1 MKPISLKLS
10 GLQSYRSMQEI
21 DFTALCDTGLFGI
34 FGPTGSGKSTIL
46 DAITLAMYGKV
57 GRASG
62 GTQGIMNHSEDSL
75 FVAFTFEL
83 MSASGEERYRV
94 ERRFK
99 RQGDISVSNTVS
111 RFIEISPEGEKV
123 MADKLADVTRCVE
136 EKIGLKMDDFTRAV
150 VLPQG
155 KFAEFLSLK
164 GAERRAM
171 LQRLFHLEKYGDLLA
186 QKLSRKVKEND
197 QALKELA
204 AEQQGLGDASEAALR
219 EAEAALKAAAVL
231 AETRRSELELA
242 QQHSGQLAKVR
253 ELSLERSARAAQLAA
268 LRERD
273 SAVAELEA
281 RLAAAAAAERI
292 RPALTA
298 WKEAQ
303 QLAASRGAAAA
314 QARAAAEAAAGSA
327 RAATEAAEAAAA
339 ELGREEPA
347 LLLRLDQLEQAK
359 VLQAECEQLLAE
371 AKSLQ
376 AQREQASAQHRQ
388 LGEEQRK
395 QEQLLIKAQQRK
407 QELEEQLKSNE
418 VKASER
424 RSLQD
429 AVSRQQ
435 GISSA
440 REALSKAEAEESKQ
454 LTRSKEANGRQEALA
469 QEEAGYVHERL
480 ALAEKAWEA
489 GARLAGL
496 AAATAGL
503 AERIERFE
511 ADLKRSAKER
521 DEHHW
526 SMRLAE
532 ALSQGHPCPVC
543 GSMEHPAP
551 AAPGMEAQGSV
562 NGESELEQAGAL
574 LVQARDLR
582 YAASRDSDAFDS
594 LVSTLEAALEE
605 APSAAIA
612 RREAAVSHAAAVFPD
627 SSLHAVFSEP
637 GELETGLSGGA
648 QTIAVLA
655 QRYEELKSEQ
665 SDRREEFA
673 ALERGVKTITHKLA
687 EIQTKQASA
696 TAEAAS
702 VSQLAEQSQRNSRE
716 CREALATL
724 MKEWDLEHP
733 GLSPEE
739 AVSRMEQLHERDQVA
754 DDIKQRLALS
764 IPFIEEK
771 TANITQ
777 LQKDITELDKSLLQW
792 ELQEQGKQEL
802 LRDKKTRLTAWI
814 GEESADELL
823 QSTRQRIDG
832 LRAQAE
838 AGKRRQA
845 EAEAER
851 QRCSQADVLAQQAAT
866 DAQGQETRLLEQWQ
880 AELGASP
887 FENEQ
892 QAAEAIMDKER
903 MGSMEE
909 QIQSH
914 RNAERELMIN
924 LKELEGKLEGRNVSE
939 EEWQECCEALRL
951 AKEQDEA
958 ALQLKARSQRDL
970 EDLEQRH
977 VRWKELEK
985 TRLKREHEAG
995 LLAKL
1000 QSSLRGNA
1008 FVEYVAE
1015 EQLMN
1020 VSQAASQRLRFLT
1033 NQRYALE
1040 CDSGGGFVICDD
1052 ANGGVK
1058 RPVATLSGGE
1068 TFLTSLALALA
1079 LSAQIQLRGQYP
1091 LQFFFLDEGFG
1102 TLDPELLDTVITSLE
1117 HLHHDHL
1124 SVGIISHVAEL
1135 RARLARKLIVIPAE
1149 SGGEGSRVMLERL

>member
-83 MSASGEERYRV
+83 ISAQGEERYRV

-99 RQGDISVSNTVS
+99 RQSDISVSNTIS
-111 RFIEISPEGEKV
+111 RFIEITPEGEKV
-123 MADKLADVTRCVE
+123 VADKLADVTRCVE

-155 KFAEFLSLK
+155 KFSEFLSLK

-197 QALKELA
+197 NALKELA
-204 AEQQGLGDASEAALR
+204 AEQQGLGDASETALR
-219 EAEAALKAAAVL
+219 EAEAALKAAAAL
-231 AETRRSELELA
+231 AETRRRELGLA
-242 QQHSGQLAKVR
+242 QQRSDQLAKVR
-253 ELSLERSARAAQLAA
+253 ELSLEHSARTAQLAA
-268 LRERD
+268 LRERGG
-273 SAVAELEA
+273 AVAEQEA

-292 RPALTA
+292 RPTLTA

-303 QLAASRGAAAA
+303 QLAASRAAAA
-314 QARAAAEAAAGSA
+314 GQAREAAEAAASSA
-327 RAATEAAEAAAA
+327 RAAIEAAETAAA
-339 ELGREEPA
+339 ELGREEPV

-359 VLQAECEQLLAE
+359 VLQAECDQLQAE
-371 AKSLQ
+371 AKHLQ
-376 AQREQASAQHRQ
+376 TKREQGSAQHRQ
-388 LGEEQRK
+388 LGEELHK
-395 QEQLLIKAQQRK
+395 QEQLLAKAQQRK
-407 QELEEQLKSNE
+407 QELEEQLKQNE
-418 VKASER
+418 VKASDR
-424 RSLQD
+424 RRMQD
-429 AVSRQQ
+429 AISRQQ
-435 GISSA
+435 IMNTA
-440 REALSKAEAEESKQ
+440 REALNKAEADESKHLQ
-454 LTRSKEANGRQEALA
+454 QSRDASCRLEALTK
-469 QEEAGYVHERL
+469 EEAGYNEERL
-480 ALAEKAWEA
+480 ALIERAWQAREK
-489 GARLAGL
+489 LAGL
-496 AAATAGL
+496 QAATEQL
-503 AERIERFE
+503 EERIERHE
-511 ADLKRSAKER
+511 AVLKRSAKER

-526 SMRLAE
+526 SLRLAE
-532 ALSQGHPCPVC
+532 ALRSGQPCPVC
-543 GSMEHPAP
+543 GSTEHPLP
-551 AAPGMEAQGSV
+551 AASNFDASGLISGDA
-562 NGESELEQAGAL
+562 ELEKLGGL
-574 LVQARDLR
+574 LAQARDLR
-582 YAASRDSDAFDS
+582 YAVSRDADAFSS
-594 LVSTLEAALEE
+594 LLGVLEAQVQGQDKDNEDSPVFAGY
-605 APSAAIA
+605 
-612 RREAAVSHAAAVFPD
+612 REAAAANAALPQTTAAN
-627 SSLHAVFSEP
+627 LL
-637 GELETGLSGGA
+637 ELEPDGDSP
-648 QTIAVLA
+648 QTITVLVQQHEDLMSGRTNWHKEFEDFERHA
-655 QRYEELKSEQ
+655 KS
-665 SDRREEFA
+665 
-673 ALERGVKTITHKLA
+673 LNHKLT
-687 EIQTKQASA
+687 EIQTKQASVK
-696 TAEAAS
+696 AEAGSLAA
-702 VSQLAEQSQRNSRE
+702 LAEQSSQNSRI
-716 CREALATL
+716 CRDELAKL
-724 MKEWDLEHP
+724 EKEWFQEHP
-733 GLSPEE
+733 DLSPED
-739 AVSRMEQLHERDQVA
+739 APARMEQIHERDHRTE
-754 DDIKQRLALS
+754 DIKQRLALS

-771 TANITQ
+771 TASIAQ
-777 LQKDITELDKSLLQW
+777 LQRDIAELDKSLFQW
-792 ELQEQGKQEL
+792 DIQEQGKLDL
-802 LRDKKTRLTAWI
+802 LRDKKARLTTWI
-814 GEESADELL
+814 GDESVDALL
-823 QSTRQRIDG
+823 QNTRQRMEL
-832 LRAQAE
+832 LRTQAE

-851 QRCSQADVLAQQAAT
+851 QRCSQADVLAQQAALA
-866 DAQGQETRLLEQWQ
+866 AQEQEAKLRGQWQ
-880 AELGASP
+880 AELAASP
-887 FENEQ
+887 FDNEQ
-892 QAAEAIMDKER
+892 QASEAVMDEER
-903 MGSMEE
+903 MRSLEQ

-914 RNAERELMIN
+914 RDAERELMIN
-924 LKELEGKLEGRNVSE
+924 LKELEVKLEGRNVTE
-939 EEWQECCEALRL
+939 EEWQECSETLRQ

-970 EDLEQRH
+970 EDLEKRH
-977 VRWKELEK
+977 VRWQELEK
-985 TRLKREHEAG
+985 NRLKREHEAG
-995 LLAKL
+995 LLSKL

-1015 EQLMN
+1015 EQLMY

-1149 SGGEGSRVMLERL
+1149 SGGEGSQVMLESL